1 MPSTP
6 TVWDMVVAGTPS
18 SQVILA
24 VLGIF
29 SLASWALLF
38 GKVWQFRRARRHAAE
53 AFAVLETA
61 PRLEEAYRRVLALP
75 DSPWTRLF
83 RRGLNFFSELR
94 PGALRDGDA
103 VEGLSPAQ
111 LEVLRL
117 MLEKE
122 EGEERDALARGLPW
136 LAVFA
141 TVAPLLGLLGTVL
154 GVMNA
159 FLGVARAGSTSIA
172 AVAPGIAEALLTTA
186 AGLVVAIPSAMGY
199 HYLQSRLQLLV
210 GDLEGFASEFIGAL
224 AREGKV

>member
-1 MPSTP
+1 
-6 TVWDMVVAGTPS
+6 MVVAGTPS

-24 VLGIF
+24 ILALFSVL
-29 SLASWALLF
+29 SWALLF
-38 GKVWQFRRARRHAAE
+38 GKLWQFRQARRRAAE
-53 AFAVLETA
+53 AFAVLESA
-61 PRLEEAYRRVLALP
+61 PRLEDAYRRLLALP

-94 PGALRDGDA
+94 PGALREG
-103 VEGLSPAQ
+103 VPSEGLSPAQ

-122 EGEERDALARGLPW
+122 EDAERDSFARGLPW

-141 TVAPLLGLLGTVL
+141 TVSPLLGLLGTVL

-159 FLGVARAGSTSIA
+159 FLGVARTGSTSIA

-186 AGLVVAIPSAMGY
+186 AGLIVAIPAAMGY
-199 HYLQSRLQLLV
+199 QYLQGRLQLLV
-210 GDLEGFASEFIGAL
+210 GELEGFASEFIGAL
-224 AREGKV
+224 AREGRV